1 MWSSGDAV
9 AVRGFWARELA
20 WGFPHVVV
28 HDTPELV
35 ALWLPPGARGLYP
48 TSRDHSAL
56 APAAREWRAGG
67 TLRLTPPGEAHSVDL
82 YWGEGGDFLGWYV
95 NLQDP
100 LARGPIGFDTGDH
113 ILDLWVRPDRS
124 WEWKDE
130 DELAEVAAL
139 GFFDAREVAA
149 IRREGERVVE
159 RVAAWA
165 PPFCDSWE
173 DWRPDPAWPVP
184 ALPRGWRELP
194 RAMSGV

>member
-1 MWSSGDAV
+1 MWSSGDTIAL
-9 AVRGFWARELA
+9 RGFWAGELA
-20 WGFPHVVV
+20 WAFPHVVV

-56 APAAREWRAGG
+56 ASAEREWRAGG
-67 TLRLTPPGEAHSVDL
+67 TLRLTPPGAAHSVDL
-82 YWGEGGDFLGWYV
+82 YWGESGELLGWYV

-100 LARGPIGFDTGDH
+100 LERGPIGFDTADH
-113 ILDLWVRPDRS
+113 ILDLWVHPDRS

-130 DELAEVAAL
+130 HELAEVEAL
-139 GFFDAREVAA
+139 GFFDARKVDA

-159 RVAAWA
+159 RVIAWA
-165 PPFCDSWE
+165 PPFCDGWE

-184 ALPRGWRELP
+184 ALPDGWRELP
-194 RAMSGV
+194 RATSAA